1 MAVRGERSRAVEPA
15 VDTDSTEARRE
26 AVRRLIRGGQVG
38 TQEELRELLLEQ
50 GFDVTQAT
58 LSRDLQK
65 LSARR
70 VSLPEGGSAYE
81 LPEPRVAQ
89 GADALRVVREM
100 VTGMEEAAGGLV
112 VVKTMSGMA
121 SAVAVAIDQ
130 ARLGG
135 IAGSIAGDDTIFIA
149 VSKSS
154 SAQHLLKQLNSH
166 WLKA

>member
-1 MAVRGERSRAVEPA
+1 MAVRGEQQRNT

-26 AVRRLIRGGQVG
+26 AVARIIRRGQVG
-38 TQEELRELLLEQ
+38 TQEELRELLLEE

-58 LSRDLQK
+58 LSRDLAR

-81 LPEPRVAQ
+81 LPEPRVAE
-89 GADALRVVREM
+89 GPDALRVVREM
-100 VTGMEEAAGGLV
+100 VTGLEEAHGGLV
-112 VVKTMSGMA
+112 VVKTLSGMA

-130 ARLGG
+130 ARLDA

-149 VSKSS
+149 ASKRSS
-154 SAQHLLKQLNSH
+154 PQHLLKQLNSH

>member
-1 MAVRGERSRAVEPA
+1 MAVRGERQKAAANV
-15 VDTDSTEARRE
+15 VDTESTEARRE
-26 AVRRLIRGGQVG
+26 AVSRIIRGQQVG

-58 LSRDLQK
+58 LSRDLAK

-81 LPEPRVAQ
+81 LPEPRVAE

-100 VTGMEEAAGGLV
+100 VTGLEEASGGLV
-112 VVKTMSGMA
+112 VVRTMSGMA

-130 ARLGG
+130 SGLGG

-154 SAQHLLKQLNSH
+154 TPQSLLKQLNSH